1 MREKI
6 MPSDLVLLAD
16 GRVCAVLTSS
26 SNPLTGEIITIMY
39 EGRLELVPVESIVSV
54 LDNEL

>member
-1 MREKI
+1 